1 MKKTLLTSLVI
12 IFFSLCNSSY
22 SQINLNVDASLKNL
36 LRYGSG
42 SEYQGSQKVRK
53 EYFENLADARINI
66 NDFVFGARLEVSD
79 PIEYGLD
86 FKGIRKR
93 FVEYNNRD
101 FGVSLRAGDFWDIFS
116 RGMTLNVFEDRA
128 LGYDTGIDGVRV
140 TYENK
145 FGKKKNP
152 VRFRGQII
160 GGDLTYSDYL
170 NPDRIEDYKIR
181 NVNFDISPLKML
193 TIGGSYIYSEG
204 RLPTGTDT
212 TDIQAYLPEL
222 NFDFNIPDF
231 QFYTSY
237 ARKHVNTTPNAIY
250 PQEISAEGDGLY
262 SSISYTRGNVGI
274 TAEYKNYR
282 FDVTNPDNQSPDRP
296 TKMLPFQNPPTAQ
309 REHTSTL
316 VSRNPHVTNFNDEV
330 GGQLDI
336 LYAANDK
343 MTFIFNGSIASR
355 HYMYNNVDT
364 SGTTVY
370 VRVDRDFDYI
380 PDLDASFSPFWEVYA
395 EGEYYASDKLYL
407 KLAYARQSETT
418 YNQQNPLSSE
428 TIQATTIPSEIR
440 YSFNNKYT
448 LKLIVEQQWVNNS
461 IRIDQKGY
469 MNQFV
474 SLNLTR
480 SPEFSIALNAE
491 FTNDE
496 EEPTDTQSW
505 LLAEALYKLNQ
516 SNIITVSYGKER
528 GGLRCTNGICR
539 FVNPFEGFRLAIQSQ
554 F

>member
-1 MKKTLLTSLVI
+1 MKKTFLLFFILILISLSNI
-12 IFFSLCNSSY
+12 SY
-22 SQINLNVDASLKNL
+22 SQINLNVDASLKNV

-42 SEYQGSQKVRK
+42 SEFLGSGKVRK

-66 NDFVFGARLEVSD
+66 NDFVFGARLEISD

-116 RGMTLNVFEDRA
+116 RGLTLNVFEDRA
-128 LGYDTGIDGVRV
+128 LAYDTGIDGVSV
-140 TYENK
+140 TYENR
-145 FGKKKNP
+145 FGKKNP
-152 VRFRGQII
+152 VKVRGQII
-160 GGDLTYSDYL
+160 GGDLTYNDVI
-170 NPDRIEDYKIR
+170 NPDRIESYRIR
-181 NVNFDISPLKML
+181 NANFDVSPVKQVTL
-193 TIGGSYIYSEG
+193 GGSYIYSEG
-204 RLPTGTDT
+204 SLPTGADT
-212 TDIQAYLPEL
+212 TQIQAYLPEVNL
-222 NFDFNIPDF
+222 NVNFPEV

-237 ARKHVNTTPNAIY
+237 ARKHVNTTPNSIF
-250 PQEISAEGDGLY
+250 PDEISAEGDGLY
-262 SSISYTRGNVGI
+262 SSLVYTREALGV
-274 TAEYKNYR
+274 TLEYKNYR

-296 TKMLPFQNPPTAQ
+296 TKMLPFQNPPVAQ

-316 VSRNPHVTNFNDEV
+316 VSRNPHVVNFNDEV

-336 LYAANDK
+336 IYVPNDK
-343 MTFIFNGSIASR
+343 MTFTANGSIASR
-355 HYMYNNVDT
+355 HYQYNNVD
-364 SGTTVY
+364 SAGQIVY
-370 VRVDRDFDYI
+370 ERVERDFDLI
-380 PDLDASFSPFWEVYA
+380 PDLDAAFYPFWEFYL
-395 EGEYYASDKLYL
+395 EGEYYVSDRFFT

-418 YNQQNPLSSE
+418 YNQNNPLNSE
-428 TIQATTIPSEIR
+428 TIQATTIPTEFR
-440 YSFNNKYT
+440 YSFNNQYS
-448 LKLIVEQQWVNNS
+448 LKLVFEQQWVNNS
-461 IRIDQKGY
+461 IRLDQKGY

-474 SLNLTR
+474 SLNLTK

-505 LLAEALYKLNQ
+505 FLAEALYRLNQ
-516 SNIITVSYGKER
+516 SNTITVSYGSER

-539 FVNPFEGFRLAIQSQ
+539 FVNPFEGFRLSIQSQ

>member
-1 MKKTLLTSLVI
+1 MKKTFLLLFILALVSLSNI
-12 IFFSLCNSSY
+12 SY
-22 SQINLNVDASLKNL
+22 SQINLNVDASLKNV

-42 SEYQGSQKVRK
+42 SEYLGSGKVGK

-66 NDFVFGARLEVSD
+66 NDFVFGARLEISD

-101 FGVSLRAGDFWDIFS
+101 FGISLRAGDFWDIFS
-116 RGMTLNVFEDRA
+116 RGLTLNVFEDRGLA
-128 LGYDTGIDGVRV
+128 YDTGIDGVRV

-145 FGKKKNP
+145 FGKKNP
-152 VRFRGQII
+152 VKVRGQII
-160 GGDLTYSDYL
+160 GGDLTYNDVI
-170 NPDRIEDYKIR
+170 NPDRIESYRIR
-181 NVNFDISPLKML
+181 NANFDVSPVKQVTL
-193 TIGGSYIYSEG
+193 GGSYIYSEG
-204 RLPTGTDT
+204 SLPTGADT
-212 TDIQAYLPEL
+212 TQIQAYLPEVNL
-222 NFDFNIPDF
+222 NVNFPEV

-237 ARKHVNTTPNAIY
+237 ARKHVNTTPNSIF
-250 PQEISAEGDGLY
+250 PDEISAEGDGLY
-262 SSISYTRGNVGI
+262 SSLVYTREALGI
-274 TAEYKNYR
+274 TLEYKNYR

-296 TKMLPFQNPPTAQ
+296 TKMLPFQNPPVAQ

-316 VSRNPHVTNFNDEV
+316 VSRNPHVVNFNDEV

-336 LYAANDK
+336 IYVPNDK
-343 MTFIFNGSIASR
+343 MTFIANGSIASR
-355 HYMYNNVDT
+355 HYQYNNID
-364 SGTTVY
+364 SAGQIVY
-370 VRVDRDFDYI
+370 ERVERDFDLI
-380 PDLDASFSPFWEVYA
+380 PDLDAAFYPFWEFYL
-395 EGEYYASDKLYL
+395 EGEYYVSDRFFT

-418 YNQQNPLSSE
+418 YNQNNPLNSE
-428 TIQATTIPSEIR
+428 TIQATTIPTEFR
-440 YSFNNKYT
+440 YSFNNQYS
-448 LKLIVEQQWVNNS
+448 LKLVFEQQWVNNS
-461 IRIDQKGY
+461 IRLEQKGY

-474 SLNLTR
+474 SLNLTK

-505 LLAEALYKLNQ
+505 FLAEALYRLNQ
-516 SNIITVSYGKER
+516 SNTITVSYGSER

-539 FVNPFEGFRLAIQSQ
+539 FVNPFEGFRLSIQSQ